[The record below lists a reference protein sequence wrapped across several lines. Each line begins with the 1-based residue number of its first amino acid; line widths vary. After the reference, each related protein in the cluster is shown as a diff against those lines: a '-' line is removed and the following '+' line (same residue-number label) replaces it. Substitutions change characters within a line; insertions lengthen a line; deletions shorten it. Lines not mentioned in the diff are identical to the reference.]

1 LLIYRTYE
9 DKLRDKAKILLL
21 LNTIGEV
28 IGRIN
33 FQKIVYLLQRNQKLF
48 NYDFIWG
55 YHGPYSKDLI
65 LNIDILVMSELMEE
79 DIKQENDREIYR
91 YRLTSKGREISD
103 EILNDDPQLKRL
115 LKPFE
120 KGKKQIKKIG
130 FDDLIRYVYEL
141 QECKDAKKKGMGT
154 KVSVPG

>member
-1 LLIYRTYE
+1 MHRRYE
-9 DKLRDKAKILLL
+9 NELRDQAKVLLL

-28 IGRIN
+28 VGRVN

-48 NYDFIWG
+48 SYNFKWW

-65 LNIDILVMSELMEE
+65 SDIDTLVMSKLVEE
-79 DIKQENDREIYR
+79 DITQENDREIYR
-91 YRLTSKGREISD
+91 YRLSSKGREIVD
-103 EILNDDPQLKRL
+103 EILDDDPQLKSL

-120 KGKKQIKKIG
+120 EGKQQIKKIG
-130 FDDLIRYVYEL
+130 FSDLIKYVYEL

-154 KVSVPG
+154 KVNIPG

>member
-1 LLIYRTYE
+1 MLRTYE
-9 DKLRDKAKILLL
+9 NKLRDKAKILLL

-48 NYDFIWG
+48 NYNFKWG
-55 YHGPYSKDLI
+55 YHGPYSRNLI
-65 LNIDILVMSELMEE
+65 LDIDTLVMSKLVEE
-79 DIKQENDREIYR
+79 DITQENDRDIYR
-91 YRLTSKGREISD
+91 YRLTSKGRKILN

-120 KGKKQIKKIG
+120 EGKKQIKKIG
-130 FDDLIRYVYEL
+130 FDDLITYI
-141 QECKDAKKKGMGT
+141 
-154 KVSVPG
+154 SVRKSRTHIFQKFFLDESLFG